1 MTYGDR
7 GRATRGRITVAALTA
22 VAAIAIGSGVA
33 YGGGGVG
40 TGGGGGGGGHGN
52 VDGVFPLPR
61 GHYSYGDGLGA
72 GRGHEGQDIM
82 SKCGKP
88 IVSAQPG
95 RVQMNKR
102 QSAAGNYIVIDG
114 KGKDKDLAYMHMKK
128 KSKLKVGEKVDMGE
142 EIGKVGDTGDAT
154 ACHLHFEMW
163 SNPGWYE
170 GGHPVNP
177 KPSLKKWAK
186 ES

>member
-1 MTYGDR
+1 MTDGIR
-7 GRATRGRITVAALTA
+7 GPERRRARSIAAVFGTLILAGSIA
-22 VAAIAIGSGVA
+22 VGSGVA
-33 YGGGGVG
+33 YGGGGIG
-40 TGGGGGGGGHGN
+40 AGGIGGGS
-52 VDGVFPLPR
+52 DEGVFPVR
-61 GHYSYGDGLGA
+61 GHHAYGDGLGA

-82 SKCGKP
+82 AKCNSP
-88 IVSAQPG
+88 IVSAQQG
-95 RVQMNKR
+95 RVQYNKY

-114 KGKDKDLAYMHMKK
+114 KGKLKDLMYAHMKK
-128 KSKLKVGEKVDMGE
+128 RSKYQVGDKIDADQQ
-142 EIGKVGDTGDAT
+142 IGLVGDTGDAT

-177 KPSLKKWAK
+177 KPSLKRWDK